1 MTTMMQIHNF
11 LRAQRMKSGFM
22 SYEDVVDKAASHG
35 FITCAVTLSDREKKP
50 MWLQTKTRA
59 MYTETYELS
68 EAQRDM
74 LDVLSANC
82 LVRKGRNTNPFMQVI
97 DTRVFEK
104 NAEAASALVIK
115 FLKSPAFKEWM
126 WEDDPLAEQTL
137 KGTIKGL
144 LCTSLNPKMDDS

>member
-1 MTTMMQIHNF
+1 
-11 LRAQRMKSGFM
+11 MKSGFM

-35 FITCAVTLSDREKKP
+35 FITCTETLAERERQP

-59 MYTETYELS
+59 MYTATYELS

-82 LVRKGRNTNPFMQVI
+82 LVRKGRNTNPYMQVI

-104 NAEAASALVIK
+104 NAEAASSLVIK

-126 WEDDPLAEQTL
+126 WEDEPLAQQTL
-137 KGTIKGL
+137 HGTIRGL
-144 LCTSLNPKMDDS
+144 LCQTLNPKTDGS